1 MQNPPLTTKRSH
13 WTAAREVKA
22 GQYFKY
28 CSSWYLAI
36 AGAVAA
42 TGEWEHLYAYVIHAY
57 GPDGCDR
64 WVGIHKQPSRVTPIV
79 EVFNAGGR
87 PGPFTPATL
96 RKKARAHREE
106 SQRQLM
112 WAAKKEEMA
121 RRLESGAIAG

>member
-1 MQNPPLTTKRSH
+1 MQTSPLTTKHSH

-36 AGAVAA
+36 AGAVPA
-42 TGEWEHLYAYVIHAY
+42 TGEWEHLYAYVVHAY
-57 GPDGCDR
+57 GPNGCDL
-64 WVGIHKQPSRVTPIV
+64 WVGIHRQPGRAIPIV

-96 RKKARAHREE
+96 RRKARAHVEE
-106 SQRQLM
+106 SQRQLV
-112 WAAKKEEMA
+112 WAGRKDELA
-121 RRLESGAIAG
+121 RRLENGTIQG